1 VARPRAFDEND
12 VLDRAMQVFWR
23 RGYQATT
30 LADLLGAMALSKSSF
45 YETFGT
51 KRDLLLVALGR
62 YAGSGMGGLIAPL
75 LDPDASRPA
84 IEATFANL
92 VRHACSEDG
101 RRGCL
106 VGNTLGEVA
115 PNDPI
120 VFAATREVLDGLE
133 RILIGV
139 VKRGQKRGEI
149 TSEESAPAIA
159 RFLASSIGGFNLA
172 AKARPNRKQLDDV
185 VRLTL
190 RALD

>member
-1 VARPRAFDEND
+1 MARTRAFDEGD
-12 VLDRAMQVFWR
+12 VLEKAMQVFWR

-30 LADLLGAMALSKSSF
+30 LAELLDAMELSKSSF

-51 KRDLLLVALGR
+51 KRDLLLTAMTR

-75 LDPDASRPA
+75 LADDASRPA

-92 VRHACSEDG
+92 VRHARSEEG

-115 PNDPI
+115 PNDPV
-120 VFAATREVLDGLE
+120 VFAATRAVLEGLE
-133 RILIGV
+133 RILTSV
-139 VKRGQKRGEI
+139 VKRGQKKGEI
-149 TSEESAPAIA
+149 TREESAASLA

-172 AKARPNRKQLDDV
+172 AKAQPDRKALDDV
-185 VRLTL
+185 VRITL